1 MLYEYRQFHCIYKID
16 DICKDIAED
25 VEARFDTS
33 KYELGRPLPKWKMKK
48 QILLMAAELIGKVLK
63 EFVTLR
69 AKIYIYLIVD
79 GSEDEKAK
87 RHKKVCR
94 KKKT

>member
-1 MLYEYRQFHCIYKID
+1 MENEK
-16 DICKDIAED
+16 
-25 VEARFDTS
+25 TN
-33 KYELGRPLPKWKMKK
+33 
-48 QILLMAAELIGKVLK
+48 LLMAAELIGKVLK